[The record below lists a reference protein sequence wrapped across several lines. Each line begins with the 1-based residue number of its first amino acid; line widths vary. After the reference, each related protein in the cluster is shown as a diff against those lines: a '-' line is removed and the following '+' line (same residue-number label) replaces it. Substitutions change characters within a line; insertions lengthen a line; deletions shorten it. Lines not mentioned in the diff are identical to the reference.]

1 MHWLICNETYH
12 CSTRKPTS
20 VELSAVYNPWIWA
33 PFKKKK
39 KKDFWF
45 FQEDV
50 TAKKSQ
56 LKLSRGK
63 FRLSV
68 PDDEMIRASC
78 LAAYA
83 DGSFAEELDNVKR
96 TQSPRIEMYYV
107 VL

>member
-1 MHWLICNETYH
+1 MKLIIAALENQQVWSCQLFTIHEFEH
-12 CSTRKPTS
+12 HS
-20 VELSAVYNPWIWA
+20 
-33 PFKKKK
+33 KKK

-63 FRLSV
+63 FCLSV